1 MGMEP
6 RNPHFNISPER
17 WFLESPD
24 RCQPIKYS
32 FDSLTWN
39 WGTLTTH
46 NPLPLTTVSLTPSP
60 QKACFHANWV
70 FTTHSLIVYFP
81 HSVFL
86 QLQCPLPLIH
96 LFTVCADFD
105 YLTRLPGVSISL
117 QVAISPYTEL
127 QICLPVSFAWQ
138 LVMCCLLTSSVSLFC
153 IFKLCLC
160 LTFQPDYKPT
170 EKGRTLSESPRSL
183 FLVSLEPCL
192 IGFLDSKFLA

>member
-117 QVAISPYTEL
+117 QVADISLHWTSNMLTCIIRLAVSYV
-127 QICLPVSFAWQ
+127 LPFD
-138 LVMCCLLTSSVSLFC
+138 LFC
-153 IFKLCLC
+153 VFVLH
-160 LTFQPDYKPT
+160 F
-170 EKGRTLSESPRSL
+170 
-183 FLVSLEPCL
+183 
-192 IGFLDSKFLA
+192 